1 MKNAAT
7 MVITYSSLIL
17 IDNVSIHVLMNIT
30 MSLKVHSRHAL
41 VALKAMF
48 RQINLCAR
56 MIVVKS

>member
-41 VALKAMF
+41 AALKIMF
-48 RQINLCAR
+48 PQINLYAR
-56 MIVVKS
+56 VIVVKS